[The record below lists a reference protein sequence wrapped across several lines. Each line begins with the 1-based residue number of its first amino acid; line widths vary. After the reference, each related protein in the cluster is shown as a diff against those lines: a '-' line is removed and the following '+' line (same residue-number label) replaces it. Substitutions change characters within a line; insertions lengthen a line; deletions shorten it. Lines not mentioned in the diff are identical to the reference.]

1 MKQSFLKSTKTV
13 FGQLHLWLGL
23 ASGLIV
29 FIICLTGTILAFEK
43 NIEDW
48 FNRKAAYVEPQGEKL
63 PVDVLV
69 ANYKQQHS
77 VPISRLRDYDNPKRA
92 TYIYGRDMETDQR
105 VYTYYNP
112 YTGKE
117 TGQLNAAAS
126 NFFSQT
132 MRLHRWLLVRNPG
145 RLIVGIATTIF
156 LFMLLSGLI
165 LWWPRK
171 RAKLK
176 NSLRINRKAPWKI
189 INYQLHNVLGFY
201 SLIFLFVMAFSG
213 LYIGQKWFKNGVNTA
228 ITQLSQEKQ
237 AKDTPNKQASPKAQK
252 TSVEAAPGFNY
263 QSLVRQANEQLAYD
277 SDVYIYFPTKPEDP
291 IRINKYPVR
300 FGSRLSETV
309 YFDGQT
315 GQLTEVSTFDQ
326 RDRVQQYRYINRFLH
341 TGELMGRPLQLLFFI
356 ACIVG
361 TSLPITGTIIW
372 INKMKKR

>member
-1 MKQSFLKSTKTV
+1 
-13 FGQLHLWLGL
+13 
-23 ASGLIV
+23 
-29 FIICLTGTILAFEK
+29 
-43 NIEDW
+43 
-48 FNRKAAYVEPQGEKL
+48 
-63 PVDVLV
+63 
-69 ANYKQQHS
+69 
-77 VPISRLRDYDNPKRA
+77 
-92 TYIYGRDMETDQR
+92 
-105 VYTYYNP
+105 
-112 YTGKE
+112 
-117 TGQLNAAAS
+117 
-126 NFFSQT
+126 
-132 MRLHRWLLVRNPG
+132 
-145 RLIVGIATTIF
+145 
-156 LFMLLSGLI
+156 MLLSGLI

-228 ITQLSQEKQ
+228 ITQLSQDKQ
-237 AKDTPNKQASPKAQK
+237 PKDTPNKQASPKAQK
-252 TSVEAAPGFNY
+252 TSVEATPGFNY
-263 QSLVRQANEQLAYD
+263 QSLVRQANKQLPYD
-277 SDVYIYFPTKPEDP
+277 SDVYIYFPAKPEDP

-315 GQLTEVSTFDQ
+315 GRLTEISTFDQ
-326 RDRVQQYRYINRFLH
+326 RDPVQQYRYINRFLH
-341 TGELMGRPLQLLFFI
+341 TGELMGWPLQLLFFI